1 MSNQERNQPFI
12 WRVRVY
18 YEDTDAGGVV
28 YHASYL
34 RFMERARTEWLRGI
48 GLEQEAVR
56 ATLKLGFIV
65 RAANL
70 DYRRGARLDDLL
82 AVSVTIARRG
92 GASLDFDQEVRRVV
106 DGALCCRGLIKIACV
121 ASDSL
126 RPKPLPPQLLAEIA
140 DVC

>member
-1 MSNQERNQPFI
+1 MSIEVQNPLFI

-34 RFMERARTEWLRGI
+34 RFMERARTEWLREI

-56 ATLKLGFIV
+56 ANLNLGFIV
-65 RAANL
+65 RAASL

-82 AVSVTIARRG
+82 DVSVTIARRG
-92 GASLDFDQEVRRVV
+92 GASLEFDQEVRRVL
-106 DGALCCRGLIKIACV
+106 DGALCCRGLIKVACV

-126 RPKPLPPQLLAEIA
+126 RPKPLPKQLLAEIA

>member
-1 MSNQERNQPFI
+1 MPNQERNQPFI
-12 WRVRVY
+12 WWVRVY

-65 RAANL
+65 RSANL

-106 DGALCCRGLIKIACV
+106 DGALCWRGLIKIACV

>member
-1 MSNQERNQPFI
+1 MSIEEQKPLFV

-34 RFMERARTEWLRGI
+34 RFMERARTEWLREI
-48 GLEQEAVR
+48 GLEQE
-56 ATLKLGFIV
+56 TLRSRLNLGFIV
-65 RAANL
+65 CAASL
-70 DYRRGARLDDLL
+70 DFRLGARLDDQL
-82 AVSVTIARRG
+82 AVSLAIARRG
-92 GASLDFDQEVRRVV
+92 GASLDFDQEVRRVA
-106 DGALCCRGLIKIACV
+106 DGALCCRGLIKVACV

-126 RPKPLPPQLLAEIA
+126 RPQPLPKHLLAEIA

>member
-1 MSNQERNQPFI
+1 MSIAEQKPLFV

-34 RFMERARTEWLRGI
+34 RFMERARTEWLREI
-48 GLEQEAVR
+48 GLEQE
-56 ATLKLGFIV
+56 TLRSRLNLGFIV
-65 RAANL
+65 RAASL
-70 DYRRGARLDDLL
+70 DFRLGARLDDQL

-126 RPKPLPPQLLAEIA
+126 RPKSLPKQLLAEIA

>member
-1 MSNQERNQPFI
+1 MSNQERKQPFI

-34 RFMERARTEWLRGI
+34 RFMERARTEWLREI

-56 ATLKLGFIV
+56 ANLNLGFIV
-65 RAANL
+65 RAASL
-70 DYRRGARLDDLL
+70 DYRLGARLDDLL

-92 GASLDFDQEVRRVV
+92 GASLEFDQEVRRVL
-106 DGALCCRGLIKIACV
+106 DGTLCCRGLIKVACV

-126 RPKPLPPQLLAEIA
+126 RPKPLPKQLLAEIA